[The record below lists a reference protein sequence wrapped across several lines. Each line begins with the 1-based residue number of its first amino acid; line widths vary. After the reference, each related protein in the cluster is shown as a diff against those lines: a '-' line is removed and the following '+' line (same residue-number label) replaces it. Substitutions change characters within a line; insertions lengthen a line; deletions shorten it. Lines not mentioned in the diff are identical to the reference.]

1 MIFKSDPSTALAK
14 TKQRIVN
21 VDSNIEALK
30 ARRQELLATPDD
42 DNVADI
48 AAINKSIEAEQ
59 ANRAIYEA
67 KVIALAEEVRRG
79 EYHSRE
85 KQRKKAIE
93 EIAAKLERR
102 TELASE
108 IELAVARLGHLFSQL
123 VTPDEIERFWPFPRP
138 GGGFAVLD
146 RRGIDKEL
154 GWAMY
159 GLCREHRFPE
169 PNSIGLGVT
178 GISALGVTE
187 LIRQHNESI
196 IAKLEMAP
204 IAEDLLEEP
213 AA

>member
-1 MIFKSDPSTALAK
+1 MIFKSDPATALEK
-14 TKQRIVN
+14 TKRRIAD
-21 VDSNIEALK
+21 VDATIEALK
-30 ARRQELLATPDD
+30 VRRQELFALPDD

-48 AAINKSIEAEQ
+48 QRINKSIEAEE
-59 ANRAIYEA
+59 ANKAIYQA

-85 KQRKKAIE
+85 KQRKDAIE
-93 EIAAKLERR
+93 KIASKLERR
-102 TELASE
+102 VELASE
-108 IELAVARLGHLFSQL
+108 IELAVNRLGHLFSQL
-123 VTPDEIERFWPFPRP
+123 VTPDEIERFWPFPHP
-138 GGGFAVLD
+138 VGFAALD

-196 IAKLEMAP
+196 MQNWKWLRSRRTS
-204 IAEDLLEEP
+204 
-213 AA
+213 